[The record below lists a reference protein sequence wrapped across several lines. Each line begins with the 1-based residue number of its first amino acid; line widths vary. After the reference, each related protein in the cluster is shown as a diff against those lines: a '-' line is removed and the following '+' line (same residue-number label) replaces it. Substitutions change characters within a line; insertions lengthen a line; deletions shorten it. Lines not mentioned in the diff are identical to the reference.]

1 MAECYDQT
9 TLGEFAS
16 TTNPAM
22 ETTVEIP
29 SAAMEAR
36 KASGTHGN
44 KLQRTE
50 TTSKPSL
57 DKAHVHES
65 EGTLTLTGDSGH
77 EKGGTRELKV
87 IEEVHS
93 TSSDT

>member
-1 MAECYDQT
+1 MKQACT
-9 TLGEFAS
+9 TIDS
-16 TTNPAM
+16 
-22 ETTVEIP
+22 
-29 SAAMEAR
+29 R
-36 KASGTHGN
+36 KAFDTHSS

-57 DKAHVHES
+57 DKAHVHEV
-65 EGTLTLTGDSGH
+65 GAALTLTGDGGR

-93 TSSDT
+93 TSSKT

>member
-1 MAECYDQT
+1 LSKKEH
-9 TLGEFAS
+9 GVAS
-16 TTNPAM
+16 
-22 ETTVEIP
+22 
-29 SAAMEAR
+29 
-36 KASGTHGN
+36 K
-44 KLQRTE
+44 KTE
-50 TTSKPSL
+50 TTSELDS

-65 EGTLTLTGDSGH
+65 EGTLSLTGDSGH